1 VKHQLV
7 SVLLGVALLNCCG
20 GGNQSVVL
28 SIAGRWSGVFRSSNA
43 SIAPFTVMATINED
57 NSGVLTAT
65 ASFLNFPCLAAA
77 SLKGTI
83 TGMKVTFAG
92 SDSAGDSA
100 TLEGTSNT
108 AGTQM
113 SLSYVVNGG
122 ASGKCET
129 DNGTGTLT
137 KQ

>member
-1 VKHQLV
+1 VKRQLV

-20 GGNQSVVL
+20 GGKQSGVL
-28 SIAGRWSGVFRSSNA
+28 SIAGGWSGVFRSSNA
-43 SIAPFTVMATINED
+43 SIAPFTVMATIDED
-57 NSGVLTAT
+57 NSGNLTAT
-65 ASFLNFPCLAAA
+65 ASFLNFPCLTAA
-77 SLKGTI
+77 SLKGAI
-83 TGMKVTFAG
+83 TEMNVTFAG
-92 SDSAGDSA
+92 SDSAGDNV
-100 TLEGTSNT
+100 TLKGTSNT

-113 SLSYVVNGG
+113 SLSYVLNAG